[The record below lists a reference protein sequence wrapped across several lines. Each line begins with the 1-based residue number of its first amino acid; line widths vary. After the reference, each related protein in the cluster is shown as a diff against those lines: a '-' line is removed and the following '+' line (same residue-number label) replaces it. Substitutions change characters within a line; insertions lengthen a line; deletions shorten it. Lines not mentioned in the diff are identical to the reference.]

1 MIRVVI
7 AESHAIVRHRLEQL
21 CRDTHDVAVV
31 ASAIGPEDLLHQVKV
46 TRPDVAIISLS
57 PHPALTFEVL
67 RELKRS
73 HPGIAAILLSLYHHD
88 SYALCALEAGASGYL
103 MMEHAQEQLLETIRM
118 FVLGGPVASTPDG
131 QFAAI

>member
-7 AESHAIVRHRLEQL
+7 GEPHAIVRNGLEQL
-21 CRDTHDVAVV
+21 CRDAHDVDVV
-31 ASAIGPEDLLHQVKV
+31 GSAINPAETVHQAQASQ
-46 TRPDVAIISLS
+46 PDVVVLSLS
-57 PHPALTFEVL
+57 TDPGLTFEAL
-67 RELKRS
+67 RELKRVL
-73 HPGIAAILLSLYHHD
+73 PRIPAILLSLYHHD

-118 FVLGGPVASTPDG
+118 FVLGGPLTTTSDG